1 MLTIS
6 SMKSLIA
13 PPFAHTPFSLY
24 LTKASPFA
32 SKSIF
37 CNPTTLQTLRFI
49 HTKSEPPMAS
59 PKFPLFS
66 VQNRSLQTKA
76 SNSSASGEVHV
87 IVGPMF
93 AGKTTTLLRRIQAE
107 TEKGRLARV
116 RISCH
121 LDKTLKGLCFSG
133 RLSEAIGLLWRTGV
147 KVEPGTYSLLLQ
159 ECIFM
164 KEYRKGRRIH
174 AQMVI
179 VGYVPNEY
187 LENKLLILYAKSGNL
202 VTAHV
207 LFDKLQEKS
216 LISWNSMITG
226 LHCLTLSAVGK
237 YREYGGLLYRS
248 VAVIKSNKDTRFG
261 LDSIVTHDGV
271 KLPCCAL
278 ANLSS
283 FRQKFGSDA
292 YDKLDVIGIDE
303 AQFFEDL
310 YDFCS
315 EAADHDGKTVIVA
328 GLDGDYLRRSFGSV
342 LDIIPLADSVTKL
355 TARCEFCGKRAF
367 FTLRKTKETQTEL
380 IGGSDIYMP
389 VCRQHYVSGH
399 VVVEA
404 ARIVLGSQKS
414 QCESCAV

>member
-13 PPFAHTPFSLY
+13 PPFTHTPLSLY

-32 SKSIF
+32 TNSNF

-49 HTKSEPPMAS
+49 HSISKPTMAS
-59 PKFPLFS
+59 PKLI
-66 VQNRSLQTKA
+66 VRNRSLLTKT
-76 SNSSASGEVHV
+76 SNSSSSSGEIHV

-107 TEKGRLARV
+107 TEKGR
-116 RISCH
+116 
-121 LDKTLKGLCFSG
+121 
-133 RLSEAIGLLWRTGV
+133 
-147 KVEPGTYSLLLQ
+147 
-159 ECIFM
+159 
-164 KEYRKGRRIH
+164 
-174 AQMVI
+174 
-179 VGYVPNEY
+179 
-187 LENKLLILYAKSGNL
+187 
-202 VTAHV
+202 
-207 LFDKLQEKS
+207 
-216 LISWNSMITG
+216 
-226 LHCLTLSAVGK
+226 
-237 YREYGGLLYRS
+237 S
-248 VAVIKSNKDTRFG
+248 VAVIKSNKDTRYG

-271 KLPCCAL
+271 KLPCSAL

-283 FRQKFGSDA
+283 FKQKFGSDA

-310 YDFCS
+310 YDFCR
-315 EAADHDGKTVIVA
+315 EAADHDGKIVVVA

-355 TARCEFCGKRAF
+355 TARCAFCGKRAF
-367 FTLRKTKETQTEL
+367 FTLRKTEETQTEL

-389 VCRQHYVSGH
+389 VCRQHYVGGQ

-404 ARIVLGSQKS
+404 ARIVLESQKS
-414 QCESCAV
+414 KCESLCVE